1 MTALEAIVLG
11 VLQGLTEFIPVSS
24 TAHLRIAP
32 ALFGWEDPGAG
43 FTAVIQLGTLLA
55 VFVYFWADLVR
66 TTKGLSAAIL
76 RKERSPEASL
86 GWAVL
91 VGSMPIIIAG
101 LALKDAIEGPFR
113 SLWVIAASLIGV
125 ALVMGLAEVLRPHRR
140 EMQEVTWR
148 DGLVVGLFQALALV
162 PGVSR
167 SGSTISG
174 ALFLGFRRDVAAR
187 FSFLLSV
194 PAIFLAGMYELWSA
208 RASLAEQGI
217 GNVLLATVAAFLTGY
232 ASIEFLIR
240 FLRTRSTLPFIL
252 YRIALALFLIYLLT
266 RGVLSPMQGIQ

>member
-140 EMQEVTWR
+140 EIHEVTWR

-194 PAIFLAGMYELWSA
+194 PAIFLAGVYELWSA